1 MEETGSSNNAQPEK
15 TDMEENGASVPQ
27 NLDTPVLDILEESGD
42 ETLPDPA
49 RFKILDGASPGA
61 APEAEPQDETGAV
74 GETPAETNRNG
85 ILIFPET
92 GFIKDTPGDTPF
104 FTETITPP
112 KSLSKTKTKWKARFF
127 IALALCTIGAC
138 FLGAGYAIGRSA
150 FQFLI
155 MPGFARLMPY
165 AESPGESTP
174 TSEEEANVP
183 GSGSSAGAAKGSLS
197 GVYLAVE
204 PSVCTIETTVSGT
217 DNIFGMPGEQSGSGS
232 GIIFF
237 ETDDFVY
244 IATNNHVTSGASN
257 VMVGIGECEPVPASL
272 VGSEPNSDLAVI
284 SVTKED
290 LRKVGVS
297 SVTPA
302 VFGDSDLMKVGDT
315 VMAIGNAM
323 GEGNTATA
331 GIVSAINKEIPIAGL
346 TLQVIQ
352 TNAAI
357 NHGNSGGPLVTM
369 TGEVIGMNTAK
380 LKQTDRDEFVE
391 GMGYSIPSNDML
403 PILEAIM
410 RGENQTQPV
419 TVRQNDRAVMGIRVR
434 DTELAAGA
442 VIWEVI
448 PGGSAERAGLLA
460 GDIILELNG
469 AEITSGNNLVN
480 ALNAYR
486 PGDTVILHILRETEG
501 LDIGVTLISASELE
515 NLG

>member
-155 MPGFARLMPY
+155 MPGLARLMPY
-165 AESPGESTP
+165 TEPPGEGTP
-174 TSEEEANVP
+174 TSEEAANIT
-183 GSGSSAGAAKGSLS
+183 GSSSSAGAAKGSLS

-217 DNIFGMPGEQSGSGS
+217 DNIFGIPGEQSGSGS

-290 LRKVGVS
+290 LKKVGVS

-357 NHGNSGGPLVTM
+357 NHGNSGGPLVNTG
-369 TGEVIGMNTAK
+369 GEVIGINTAK
-380 LKQTDRDEFVE
+380 YSQFNVE
-391 GMGYSIPSNDML
+391 GMGFSISSNVAK
-403 PILEAIM
+403 PILEEILQQKPKPFLGISGRDLTEEEADAFDLPPI
-410 RGENQTQPV
+410 G
-419 TVRQNDRAVMGIRVR
+419 VMV
-434 DTELAAGA
+434 
-442 VIWEVI
+442 VEVI
-448 PGGSAERAGLLA
+448 QDTSADRAGLKKT
-460 GDIILELNG
+460 DIIASFNG
-469 AEITSGNNLVN
+469 KTVFTMKQLQEEIK
-480 ALNAYR
+480 ALQVGDEVEIKIIRN
-486 PGDTVILHILRETEG
+486 GDTPMTVKAVL
-501 LDIGVTLISASELE
+501 SEAPRD
-515 NLG
+515 NP